1 MNTKPYEV
9 ISRAEIEDNEE
20 YDYYELDM
28 LMDENPPSIAL
39 CILGSVNVGVIK
51 SDKELE
57 DCTDLIV
64 RFLDELIDWQMY
76 PVKAAETST
85 RARRSLGVGIMGLAH
100 YLAKLGYNYEQQE
113 AWDACHTLAES
124 LQYYLLKS
132 SNAIAKEKGACA
144 YFHRTKYSQGI
155 LPIDTY
161 KKDVDEIC
169 NVPLQHDWEQLRED
183 IVEHGLRNST
193 LTAVMPGESCLFWEH
208 QVKTENG
215 FMNFHQIAEHGNID
229 WRKIEEQE
237 LIGWHS
243 LEKSISVETMDGF
256 KEVDKLYYNGNKE
269 VATITFEN
277 GKTIKC
283 TPNHRFLI
291 KTDNDSYEWK
301 RLHELKEDD
310 DVVEF

>member
-1 MNTKPYEV
+1 MTYQIISKTEPENNEDYEYFEV
-9 ISRAEIEDNEE
+9 
-20 YDYYELDM
+20 DM
-28 LMDENPPSIAL
+28 IVDENPPSIAL
-39 CILGSVNVGVIK
+39 CILSSVNVGVIK

-64 RFLDELIDWQMY
+64 RFLDELIDWQQY

-100 YLAKLGYNYEQQE
+100 YLAKLGYSYEQQE
-113 AWDACHTLAES
+113 AWDACHSLAES
-124 LQYYLLKS
+124 LQYYLLKA
-132 SNAIAKEKGACA
+132 SNNLAKEKGPCA
-144 YFHRTKYSQGI
+144 YFHRTKYSKGI

-161 KKDVDEIC
+161 KKDVDVIC
-169 NVPLQHDWEQLRED
+169 SQPLQHDWEELRKS
-183 IVEHGLRNST
+183 IVEIGLRNST

-208 QVKTENG
+208 RVKTDNG
-215 FMNFHQIAEHGNID
+215 FMNFHQIAEYGNVD
-229 WRKIEEQE
+229 WRKIEDHD
-237 LIGWHS
+237 LIGWYP
-243 LEKSISVETMDGF
+243 LEKPISVETLSGT
-256 KEVDKLYYNGNKE
+256 KEVDKIYYNGNKE

-283 TPNHRFLI
+283 TPNHKFLI
-291 KTDNDSYEWK
+291 KNDDGTTEWK